1 MRTSMIGTN
10 IFATFAIALALTGAP
25 RALQAQTPAKQPPQ
39 QTQPPKPYKPDFEI
53 PKSEPQGGLSRPVTP
68 PLGETYVIGP
78 QDQLQIT
85 VTDESEMS
93 GKYRVDT
100 DGSITFPYLQRVP
113 LAGLTLADA
122 QTKIAQMLQAGYL
135 RNPQV
140 RVEVDQFKSR
150 RVMVSGEVRIPGP
163 VTMAGTTMTL
173 LEALAAAG
181 SPTQNASNDV
191 IVVHPT
197 KPGEKPS
204 DTITVSRKDLELGR
218 ADVTLQDG
226 DIINVP
232 AAKRFYISGYV
243 KNTGYYVLDSNTTVS
258 QAIVLAGGLTD
269 RGSDRRIKINRLV
282 KGKMTEIA
290 AELTDKVLENDEI
303 KIPSRFF

>member
-1 MRTSMIGTN
+1 MIGTT
-10 IFATFAIALALTGAP
+10 IFSAFAIALALTGAP
-25 RALQAQTPAKQPPQ
+25 LTLEAQAPATQPPAQTQP
-39 QTQPPKPYKPDFEI
+39 PPKPYKPDFEI
-53 PKSEPQGGLSRPVTP
+53 PKSDTQAGQPRQATP

-85 VTDESEMS
+85 VTDEPDLSN
-93 GKYRVDT
+93 KYRVDT
-100 DGSITFPYLQRVP
+100 DGSITFPYLQRVA

-122 QTKIAQMLQAGYL
+122 QTKITQMLQAGYL

-204 DTITVSRKDLELGR
+204 ETITVSRKDLELGR
-218 ADVTLQDG
+218 TDVTLQDG

-243 KNTGYYVLDSNTTVS
+243 KNTGYYVLDSTTTVS

-269 RGSDRRIKINRLV
+269 RGSDRRIKINRLI
-282 KGKMTEIA
+282 KGKMTEIS

>member
-1 MRTSMIGTN
+1 MIATN
-10 IFATFAIALALTGAP
+10 IFASFAIALALTGAP
-25 RALQAQTPAKQPPQ
+25 RPLHAQTPAKQTPP
-39 QTQPPKPYKPDFEI
+39 QTQPPPKAYKPDFEI
-53 PKSEPQGGLSRPVTP
+53 PKSEAQGELPRQGNPAV
-68 PLGETYVIGP
+68 GETYVIGP

-135 RNPQV
+135 KNPQV

-197 KPGEKPS
+197 KPGEKPADS
-204 DTITVSRKDLELGR
+204 ITVSRKDLELGR
-218 ADVTLQDG
+218 ADVLLQDG

-232 AAKRFYISGYV
+232 QAKRFYISGFV

-258 QAIVLAGGLTD
+258 QAIVLAGGLSD
-269 RGSDRRIKINRLV
+269 RGSDRRIKINRMV
-282 KGKMTEIA
+282 KGKMTEISVDV
-290 AELTDKVLENDEI
+290 TDKVLENDEI

>member
-1 MRTSMIGTN
+1 MIATN
-10 IFATFAIALALTGAP
+10 IFASLGIALALTGAP
-25 RALQAQTPAKQPPQ
+25 RTLQAQTPAKQPPP
-39 QTQPPKPYKPDFEI
+39 QTQPPPKPYKPDFEI
-53 PKSEPQGGLSRPVTP
+53 PKSDTQGGQPRQATP

-85 VTDESEMS
+85 VTDEPDLSN
-93 GKYRVDT
+93 KYRVDT

-135 RNPQV
+135 KNPQV

-181 SPTQNASNDV
+181 SPTQNASNEV

-197 KPGEKPS
+197 RPGEKPAE
-204 DTITVSRKDLELGR
+204 TITVSRKDLELGR
-218 ADVTLQDG
+218 ADVLLQDG

-232 AAKRFYISGYV
+232 QAKRFYISGFV
-243 KNTGYYVLDSNTTVS
+243 KNTGYYVLDSNTTIS
-258 QAIVLAGGLTD
+258 QAIVLAGGLSD
-269 RGSDRRIKINRLV
+269 RGSDRRIKVSRMI
-282 KGKMTEIA
+282 KGKMTEISV
-290 AELTDKVLENDEI
+290 ELTDKVLENDEI

>member
-1 MRTSMIGTN
+1 MIGTH
-10 IFATFAIALALTGAP
+10 IFTSLAIALSLTGAP
-25 RALQAQTPAKQPPQ
+25 HPLQAQTPAKQPPP
-39 QTQPPKPYKPDFEI
+39 QTQPPAKPYKPDFEI
-53 PKSEPQGGLSRPVTP
+53 PKSDAQGGQPRQGSPAAA
-68 PLGETYVIGP
+68 ETYVIGP

-85 VTDESEMS
+85 VTDEPDLSN
-93 GKYRVDT
+93 KYRVDT
-100 DGSITFPYLQRVP
+100 DGAITFPYLQRVP

-191 IVVHPT
+191 IVVHPA
-197 KPGEKPS
+197 KPGEQPG
-204 DTITVSRKDLELGR
+204 TPITVSRKDLEIGR

-232 AAKRFYISGYV
+232 IAKRFFISGFV
-243 KNTGYYVLDSNTTVS
+243 KNPGSYVLDTGMTVS
-258 QAIVLAGGLTD
+258 QAIVLAGGLSD
-269 RGSDRRIKINRLV
+269 RGSDRRIKVTRTLNNKIV
-282 KGKMTEIA
+282 
-290 AELTDKVLENDEI
+290 ELSIDLDDKVLANDEI

>member
-1 MRTSMIGTN
+1 MMGTHLF
-10 IFATFAIALALTGAP
+10 IAFAITRTFLAAPLPSGA
-25 RALQAQTPAKQPPQ
+25 QPVGASP
-39 QTQPPKPYKPDFEI
+39 QTQAPPKPYKPDFEI
-53 PKSEPQGGLSRPVTP
+53 PKTEPQANQPKAAAQA
-68 PLGETYVIGP
+68 GETYVIGP

-85 VTDESEMS
+85 VTDESDLS

-113 LAGLTLADA
+113 LAGLSLADA
-122 QTKIAQMLQAGYL
+122 QTKIAQLLQAGYL

-140 RVEVDQFKSR
+140 RIEVDQFKSR
-150 RVMVSGEVRIPGP
+150 RVMISGEVRLPGP

-197 KPGEKPS
+197 KPGEPAS
-204 DTITVSRKDLELGR
+204 EPVTVNRKDLELGR

-232 AAKRFYISGYV
+232 IAKRFFISGFV
-243 KNTGYYVLDSNTTVS
+243 KNPGSYVLDTGMTVS
-258 QAIVLAGGLTD
+258 QAIVLSGGLTD
-269 RGSDRRIKINRLV
+269 RGSDRRIKVTRTV
-282 KGKMTEIA
+282 KGKIV
-290 AELTDKVLENDEI
+290 ELSIDLDDKVLPNDEI

>member
-1 MRTSMIGTN
+1 MIGNT
-10 IFATFAIALALTGAP
+10 FASLAIALALTGAP
-25 RALQAQTPAKQPPQ
+25 RPLQAQAPPKPQNPQAQP
-39 QTQPPKPYKPDFEI
+39 PPKPYKPDFEI
-53 PKSEPQGGLSRPVTP
+53 PKSDAQGGLPRPGNP
-68 PLGETYVIGP
+68 PVGETYVIGP

-135 RNPQV
+135 KNPQV

-204 DTITVSRKDLELGR
+204 ESIMVSRKDLELGR

-232 AAKRFYISGYV
+232 QAKRFYISGYV

-269 RGSDRRIKINRLV
+269 RGSDRRIKINRMV
-282 KGKMTEIA
+282 KGKMTEISV
-290 AELTDKVLENDEI
+290 ELTDKVLENDEI

>member
-1 MRTSMIGTN
+1 MTATN
-10 IFATFAIALALTGAP
+10 IFASLGIALALTGAP
-25 RALQAQTPAKQPPQ
+25 RTLQAQTPAKQPPP
-39 QTQPPKPYKPDFEI
+39 QTQPPPKPYKPDFEI
-53 PKSEPQGGLSRPVTP
+53 PKSDAQGGLPRPGNPAV
-68 PLGETYVIGP
+68 GETYVIGP

-135 RNPQV
+135 KNPQV

-204 DTITVSRKDLELGR
+204 ESITVSRKDLELGR
-218 ADVTLQDG
+218 ADVLLQDG

-232 AAKRFYISGYV
+232 QAKRFYISGYV

-269 RGSDRRIKINRLV
+269 RGSDRRLKINRMV
-282 KGKMTEIA
+282 KGKMTEISV
-290 AELTDKVLENDEI
+290 ELTDKVQENDEI

>member
-1 MRTSMIGTN
+1 MTATN
-10 IFATFAIALALTGAP
+10 IFASLGIALALTGAP
-25 RALQAQTPAKQPPQ
+25 RPLQAQTPAKQPPP
-39 QTQPPKPYKPDFEI
+39 QTQPPPKPYKPDVEI
-53 PKSEPQGGLSRPVTP
+53 PKSDAQGGLPRPGNPAV
-68 PLGETYVIGP
+68 GETYVIGP

-135 RNPQV
+135 KNPQV

-197 KPGEKPS
+197 KPGEKPAES
-204 DTITVSRKDLELGR
+204 ITVSRKDLELGR
-218 ADVTLQDG
+218 ADVLLQDG

-232 AAKRFYISGYV
+232 QAKRFYISGYV

-269 RGSDRRIKINRLV
+269 RGSDRRVKINRMV
-282 KGKMTEIA
+282 KGKMTEISV
-290 AELTDKVLENDEI
+290 ELTDKVQENDEI

>member
-1 MRTSMIGTN
+1 MVTN
-10 IFATFAIALALTGAP
+10 IFASAAIALVLTGAP
-25 RALQAQTPAKQPPQ
+25 RALQAQPPATQPPSA
-39 QTQPPKPYKPDFEI
+39 TPPPKPYKPDFEI
-53 PKSEPQGGLSRPVTP
+53 PKVDPQGAQPRQGTPVV
-68 PLGETYVIGP
+68 GETYVIGP

-85 VTDESEMS
+85 VTDESDLS

-122 QTKIAQMLQAGYL
+122 QTKIAQMLQGGYL

-191 IVVHPT
+191 IVVHPA

-204 DTITVSRKDLELGR
+204 TPITVSRKDLELGR

-226 DIINVP
+226 DLINVP
-232 AAKRFYISGYV
+232 IAKRFFISGFV
-243 KNTGYYVLDSNTTVS
+243 KNPGSYVLDTGMTVS
-258 QAIVLAGGLTD
+258 QAIVLAGGLSD
-269 RGSDRRIKINRLV
+269 RGSERRMKVTRTLNGKIV
-282 KGKMTEIA
+282 
-290 AELTDKVLENDEI
+290 ELPIDLDDKVLANDEI
-303 KIPSRFF
+303 KIPARFF

>member
-1 MRTSMIGTN
+1 MIATN
-10 IFATFAIALALTGAP
+10 LFVSVVVAVALTGAP
-25 RALQAQTPAKQPPQ
+25 CPLQAQTPAQ
-39 QTQPPKPYKPDFEI
+39 QTPSPTQPPPKPYKPDFEI
-53 PKSEPQGGLSRPVTP
+53 PKSDALGGLPRQGNPVV
-68 PLGETYVIGP
+68 GETYVIGP

-122 QTKIAQMLQAGYL
+122 QTKIAQLLQAGYL

-140 RVEVDQFKSR
+140 RVDVDQFKSR

-204 DTITVSRKDLELGR
+204 ETITVSRKDLELGR
-218 ADVTLQDG
+218 TDVTLQDG

-232 AAKRFYISGYV
+232 QAKRFYISGFV
-243 KNTGYYVLDSNTTVS
+243 KNTGYYVLDSNTTIS
-258 QAIVLAGGLTD
+258 QAIVLAGGLMD
-269 RGSDRRIKINRLV
+269 RGSDRRIKVNRMI
-282 KGKMTEIA
+282 KGKMTEISV
-290 AELTDKVLENDEI
+290 ELTDKVLENDEI